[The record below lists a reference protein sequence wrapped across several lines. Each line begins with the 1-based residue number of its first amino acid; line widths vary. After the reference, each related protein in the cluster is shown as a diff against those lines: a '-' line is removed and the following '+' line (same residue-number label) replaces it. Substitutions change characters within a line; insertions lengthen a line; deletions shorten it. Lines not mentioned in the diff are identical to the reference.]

1 MYFKI
6 SRQEFMNLLSIASK
20 AVSPNSPLPSL
31 SGLKITVTTHS
42 VEITASNSDISIRTT
57 KEKDDSFTF
66 EVYDTGSIDIHKNYI
81 IDIVRKIESEVVE
94 VEIMDG
100 SLTKISGGTAEFNI
114 NGIKAS
120 EYPLI
125 DFNKQPMEF
134 TIDAKLLKS
143 IVNQTAFATST
154 QETRMSLTGINF
166 KCDGSTL
173 ECTATDSF
181 RLAKKVVEM
190 DCPLSFNITIP
201 AKSIV
206 EVSRN
211 IDDEQTVTV
220 SMSEK
225 KAQFIYGGTIMQTR
239 LIDGAYPE
247 TNRLIPQEFSYELT
261 IGIKDVINAIDR
273 QSFIKNETDQFSIVK
288 LSMSEEETTISS
300 RSQEVGFS
308 VETLNVETYSGDKLD
323 ISFSGKYM
331 MDALKGLNGEK
342 VHMCFCGVMKPIVLK
357 SLEDESCLQ
366 LVLPVRTYN

>member
-1 MYFKI
+1 
-6 SRQEFMNLLSIASK
+6 
-20 AVSPNSPLPSL
+20 
-31 SGLKITVTTHS
+31 
-42 VEITASNSDISIRTT
+42 
-57 KEKDDSFTF
+57 
-66 EVYDTGSIDIHKNYI
+66 VYDTGSIVINKNYI

>member
-42 VEITASNSDISIRTT
+42 IEITASNSDISIRTT

-66 EVYDTGSIDIHKNYI
+66 EVYDTGSIVINKNYI

-247 TNRLIPQEFSYELT
+247 TNRLLPQEFSYELT